1 MRTQRTRRIRRMLAT
16 GVVTAATG
24 SVLLTAPA
32 QAEEVNEPTP
42 AATREATVAP
52 RMTQGLDGA
61 TTRRGTPAEAARAHL
76 KAHQDTYRVPESD
89 LATVRT
95 SANGGQSAV
104 RFQQKRNGVPVFG
117 AEYAVQTEAADG
129 GQHVTSATGTL
140 YPELTVSTT
149 PKVTEATAERRMLTL
164 DTRLAAAEGTA
175 TERHGLTVLPGA
187 DGGRLAWHFTV
198 TGATAAGE
206 PLRQEV
212 FVDAHVGGIVLSYD
226 NIDAA
231 TAAGAAAPE
240 KGTGV
245 RVDGTETPLDVNRE
259 ADGSYTLV
267 DSARAMF
274 PATGGQVITYDANRQ
289 NYLDVANGPVREGTT
304 IVSSPT
310 NRFAGTATSSGAV
323 DAHVNASKVYEYLK
337 DQLGRD
343 GVDGKGG
350 TIHSVVNV
358 ARNGKDYA
366 NAFWDGTKMVYGHM
380 NGVPLS
386 VGLDVVGHE
395 MAHGVTEHSAGLVY
409 LNQSGALNEAI
420 SDYFGNAMETADKGV
435 AMSDPTSGLIG
446 EYLCNGTKPLA
457 DCALRDMNDGRVAGE
472 DYLPASLDIDN
483 GGVHLNS
490 TVVSGAMWDMRKN
503 MDTKLAD
510 RIVYRAAQNYLTPLS
525 GFSDMR
531 NAVRL
536 AAKSLKVS
544 KADLAVID
552 AAFDAHGIREGWEKR
567 GGVHDGRTVAAD
579 VLPAYE
585 VYSGVDEQAAQIS
598 GDVYAIGHGSA
609 EAWGANS
616 AAFGITVGRFSK
628 EHGGSKRELAEKDA
642 YLLDPSV
649 DDDRIVFTRITA
661 DSVGVWTAKDKGHG
675 KIRKLVDGP
684 ADELEP
690 ATADGRLAY
699 ISRGTGEGAES
710 DVMLLDRDGTTVNL
724 TPAAGSDATNL
735 TMKHGT
741 VAWRDER
748 GKFVNVYD
756 IATGETKRQ
765 KMTSFA
771 LGEITDVQ
779 LSEDRVFW
787 RETTAFLVRLDSFY
801 SAPLSDLT
809 KRASLKKPGTTY
821 GGQFSVSDEYFAYST
836 YDASGALGGWTG
848 KIGKVYAAPLADVVN
863 GTPVFERISCSSG
876 MQLAPALGDGQ
887 RAAWLDT
894 TAAST
899 DVVTRK
905 TFAGTCS

>member
-1 MRTQRTRRIRRMLAT
+1 MRTQRIRRIRRMLAT
-16 GVVTAATG
+16 GVVMAATG

-61 TTRRGTPAEAARAHL
+61 AARPGTPAEAARAHL
-76 KAHQDTYRVPESD
+76 KAHQDTYRVPESE

-95 SANGGQSAV
+95 SADAGQSSV

-149 PKVTEATAERRMLTL
+149 PKVAEATAERRMFTL
-164 DTRLAAAEGTA
+164 DTRLSAAEGTA

-212 FVDAHVGGIVLSYD
+212 FVDAHVGGIALSYN

-231 TAAGAAAPE
+231 TAAEGASAAPG

-245 RVDGTETPLDVNRE
+245 RVDGTETPLDVNKE
-259 ADGSYTLV
+259 VDGSYTLV

-274 PATGGQVITYDANRQ
+274 PVTGGQVVTYDANRQ
-289 NYLDVANGPVREGTT
+289 SYLDVAYGPVREGTT

-310 NRFAGTATSSGAV
+310 DRFAGTATASGAV
-323 DAHVNASKVYEYLK
+323 DAHVNASKVYDYLK
-337 DQLGRD
+337 DRLGRD

-358 ARNGKDYA
+358 ASNGKDYA

-380 NGVPLS
+380 GGVPLS

-395 MAHGVTEHSAGLVY
+395 MTHGVTEHSAGLVY

-446 EYLCNGTKPLA
+446 EYLCNGTKPL
-457 DCALRDMNDGRVAGE
+457 DECALRDMNDGRVAGE
-472 DYLPASLDIDN
+472 DYLPVSLDIDN

-490 TVVSGAMWDMRKN
+490 TVVSGAMWDMRKAL
-503 MDTKLAD
+503 DPALAD

-531 NAVRL
+531 NAVTL

-544 KADLAVID
+544 RADREAI
-552 AAFDAHGIREGWEKR
+552 ARAFDAHGIQEGWER
-567 GGVHDGRTVAAD
+567 ASGTHDGTTLAGD

-585 VYSGVDEQAAQIS
+585 VYAGAIDEQAAQIN
-598 GDVYAIGHGSA
+598 GDVYAIGHGDA
-609 EAWGANS
+609 VAWGAGS
-616 AAFGITVGRFSK
+616 AGFGITVGRFGK
-628 EHGGSKRELAEKDA
+628 HPQRELAQKDA
-642 YLLDPSV
+642 YLLDPSL
-649 DDDRIVFTRITA
+649 DDDRIVFTRVTA
-661 DSVGVWTAKDKGHG
+661 DSIGVYSTQEKGQG
-675 KIRKLVDGP
+675 PIRKLVDGP
-684 ADELEP
+684 GDELQPVTE
-690 ATADGRLAY
+690 DGRLVY
-699 ISRGTGEGAES
+699 IDRRDGES

-724 TPAAGSDATNL
+724 TPATGTNADRL
-735 TMKHGT
+735 TMKHGK
-741 VAWRDER
+741 VAWRDND
-748 GKFVNVYD
+748 GDHLNVYD
-756 IATGETKRQ
+756 IAAGTAQRVRIQ
-765 KMTSFA
+765 SYIF
-771 LGEITDVQ
+771 GEITDIQ
-779 LSEDRVFW
+779 ITEDRVFW
-787 RETTAFLVRLDSFY
+787 RETTSFLFRSDAFW
-801 SAPLSDLT
+801 SAPLADLT
-809 KRASLKKPGTTY
+809 QKKKIGKPSQTY
-821 GGQFSVSDEYFAYST
+821 SGQFSVSDEYFAYST
-836 YDASGALGGWTG
+836 YDASSALGGWNGT
-848 KIGKVYAAPLADVVN
+848 IGKVYTAPVADVLA
-863 GTPVFERISCSSG
+863 GTPVYSRVSCSSG
-876 MQLAPALGDGQ
+876 FQLAPSLGDGQ
-887 RAAWLDT
+887 RTAWLDT

-899 DVVTRK
+899 DVVTRAA
-905 TFAGTCS
+905 FAGTC